1 MVFAPLRSLDSTARL
16 LDDIITSHIKEG
28 KDAKPMS
35 VEETEDLTSRVL
47 PPRLVMVHDAIGCG
61 QDDVAELA
69 RGQQVD
75 HPLLDGVRRHVE
87 AGRDDAALIDAADQV
102 DDDLAGPVV
111 INDLELANVACA

>member
-1 MVFAPLRSLDSTARL
+1 M
-16 LDDIITSHIKEG
+16 
-28 KDAKPMS
+28 
-35 VEETEDLTSRVL
+35 
-47 PPRLVMVHDAIGCG
+47 
-61 QDDVAELA
+61 AELA

-75 HPLLDGVRRHVE
+75 DPLLDGVSRHVE